1 MIVRGGGG
9 GVEMKVYQDCLE
21 RLTRGQEEVEE
32 RILPLPGGHQLD
44 CSADLSCHLE
54 ADTALFWQYEEALT
68 AAMSSLQSEVEV
80 VEVVV
85 MSAGLGRLVTAVLA
99 ASERSDRKVLVT
111 AVVESESALTTL
123 YAVHQHNQWGER
135 VLLSSSPPSSHQAHI
150 LVCAHTALTDQWP
163 DQLAGAE
170 TFLRPGG
177 VIIPS
182 GYTSFLAPV
191 QSLTAFRQVR
201 RELEIHPS
209 PSQRVEE
216 KLYSGYLEVNL
227 VLLGIIF
234 KFYFRTIFSLISR
247 S

>member
-1 MIVRGGGG
+1 
-9 GVEMKVYQDCLE
+9 MKVYQDYLQ

-85 MSAGLGRLVTAVLA
+85 MSAVLGRLVTAVLA

-123 YAVHQHNQWGER
+123 YAVHQDNQWGER

-150 LVCAHTALTDQWP
+150 LVCAHTALTDHWP

-182 GYTSFLAPV
+182 GYTSFLAPI
-191 QSLTAFRQVR
+191 QSVTAFRQVREMR

-209 PSQRVEE
+209 SSQRVEE

-227 VLLGIIF
+227 VLLGIMF

>member
-1 MIVRGGGG
+1 
-9 GVEMKVYQDCLE
+9 MKVYQDYLQ

-44 CSADLSCHLE
+44 CSAELSWHLE

-99 ASERSDRKVLVT
+99 ASERSGRRVLVT

-123 YAVHQHNQWGER
+123 YAVHQDNQWGER
-135 VLLSSSPPSSHQAHI
+135 VLLFSSPPSSCQAHI

-201 RELEIHPS
+201 EMRRELEIHPS
-209 PSQRVEE
+209 SSQRVEE